1 MAPQHVSQN
10 DTLFPA
16 LVRRENKV
24 FLFNAHKMSGDEEG
38 NEEKGGREGM
48 RSGGSLFEGRERG
61 SWNGNE
67 LQHWLNFSRF
77 SHSADFYLRQ
87 QVYMLKF

>member
-1 MAPQHVSQN
+1 
-10 DTLFPA
+10 
-16 LVRRENKV
+16 
-24 FLFNAHKMSGDEEG
+24 
-38 NEEKGGREGM
+38 M

-77 SHSADFYLRQ
+77 SHSADFLVRERRMRERERERGREGETHIHTHTQ
-87 QVYMLKF
+87 RERERG